1 MEIAYSLF
9 ELLFL
14 FLYEVSLDPVFQEA
28 SYVFEFHR
36 RKGSSPSNL
45 MFDQKY
51 RLYDVSKSNKHL
63 TVSSGVPSYNSS
75 HNIWRLF
82 YVSPNLISPQVEK
95 SLIISNDYGTYE
107 LPHKFPNEL
116 RLRTLG
122 NQEISSQNFIDL
134 QFSPQPFS

>member
-1 MEIAYSLF
+1 MILLKIWMEITYSLF

-45 MFDQKY
+45 MFDWKY
-51 RLYDVSKSNKHL
+51 RLYDVWKSNKHL

-75 HNIWRLF
+75 RNIWRLF
-82 YVSPNLISPQVEK
+82 YVSPNLISSQVEK
-95 SLIISNDYGTYE
+95 SLIISNDYRTYE

-122 NQEISSQNFIDL
+122 N
-134 QFSPQPFS
+134 